1 MIAGSQLLPVSC
13 CARSW
18 NVAHVANL
26 SCGSRTTKTMLKKPF
41 SLSGR
46 ATIVPCEVWPP
57 VRGWLDNSVEHEP
70 QGQCHW
76 KKLGT
81 NTYKYPNQV
90 LINYHWLRK
99 EKCDQPFSIR
109 NPGYW
114 VWFDDDLMPSQKPT
128 TQQTEPEVLETNQ
141 IAYLIENPATLEH
154 WICSGNL
161 EEANFQVE
169 LQSNLLL
176 LKLHT
181 THVNDGFNLF
191 SWPSLTS
198 QLKLES
204 LHVCLLPKMTWSCP
218 LPADSLGALSDA
230 VRLDTLHHE
239 RNSSLELTSQICD
252 VVSPAGT
259 KLHHPL
265 FQMGWLVWKSVRILQ
280 NPWNLIVCA
289 LGSAPKQSFGLTHE
303 FLHRFHPRI
312 VHGSEISPKRTVNKR
327 KSIFAVRPSRIA
339 SPGAMNSDPVILS
352 WQKFG
357 NKNCWGQCPRVLFNT
372 VWRLQSK
379 VLGFFW

>member
-1 MIAGSQLLPVSC
+1 MWMMC
-13 CARSW
+13 
-18 NVAHVANL
+18 
-26 SCGSRTTKTMLKKPF
+26 
-41 SLSGR
+41 
-46 ATIVPCEVWPP
+46 
-57 VRGWLDNSVEHEP
+57 
-70 QGQCHW
+70 
-76 KKLGT
+76 
-81 NTYKYPNQV
+81 
-90 LINYHWLRK
+90 
-99 EKCDQPFSIR
+99 
-109 NPGYW
+109 
-114 VWFDDDLMPSQKPT
+114 
-128 TQQTEPEVLETNQ
+128 
-141 IAYLIENPATLEH
+141 
-154 WICSGNL
+154 
-161 EEANFQVE
+161 
-169 LQSNLLL
+169 
-176 LKLHT
+176 
-181 THVNDGFNLF
+181 FNLF

-204 LHVCLLPKMTWSCP
+204 LHLCLLPKMTWSCP

-230 VRLDTLHHE
+230 LRLDTLHHE
-239 RNSSLELTSQICD
+239 RNSSLELTFIESRGAQICD

-289 LGSAPKQSFGLTHE
+289 LGSAPKQSFGLTHG

-339 SPGAMNSDPVILS
+339 SPGATNSDPVILS

-379 VLGFFW
+379 VLGFFWLDLLHGSSYLWPSTDNIHLSHIKCIQMPSSRASRSNCLSFLGHLGLACLLDPQATGICQADLVELMLLIFCFWDLVQTDLYLNQQWVVASNYE